1 VDGLT
6 PECETDVGCPV
17 PPLPGGAVRI
27 MEIRSLLVR
36 LQGAVDPGTICRI
49 CEVDRDDLELLAIVE
64 EELKANTPQTDQE

>member
-1 VDGLT
+1 MT

-17 PPLPGGAVRI
+17 SPLPGGAVRI

-36 LQGAVDPGTICRI
+36 LHGAVDPGTICRI

-64 EELKANTPQTDQE
+64 EEIKANEPQTDQE